1 MSDNTG
7 RSADTVEIF
16 TDGSCQG
23 NPGPGGWAAL
33 LRWRGQ
39 ERVLT
44 GGATET
50 TNNRMELT
58 AAIQALR
65 ALKRPVCVHLYTDSE
80 YLRRGITEWLSRWQ
94 ANGWRTAG
102 RKPVRNQDLWQEL
115 LVAMAPHDVTWHWVR
130 GHAGHPENTRVD
142 RLARGAMQEWAARAA
157 RTTPSG

>member
-1 MSDNTG
+1 MSHG
-7 RSADTVEIF
+7 KERQSDTVEIF

-33 LRWRGQ
+33 LRWRGR

-44 GGATET
+44 GGAPET

-58 AAIQALR
+58 AAIRALR
-65 ALKRPVCVHLYTDSE
+65 TLKRPVQVHLYTDSE
-80 YLRRGITEWLSRWQ
+80 YLRRGITEWLPRWQ

-115 LVAMAPHDVTWHWVR
+115 IAAMAPHDVTWHWVR

-142 RLARGAMQEWAARAA
+142 KLARSAMQEWAARSS
-157 RTTPSG
+157 RTVPES

>member
-1 MSDNTG
+1 MARSG
-7 RSADTVEIF
+7 ASADRRGNRDHQQPHGV
-16 TDGSCQG
+16 DGG
-23 NPGPGGWAAL
+23 DP
-33 LRWRGQ
+33 
-39 ERVLT
+39 
-44 GGATET
+44 
-50 TNNRMELT
+50 
-58 AAIQALR
+58 
-65 ALKRPVCVHLYTDSE
+65 E